1 MKSIFNSKTFWTNII
16 SIIAIIV
23 QSMTGKMIIDAEA
36 QVAIL
41 GVVNVILRMV
51 TKEPVTWK

>member
-16 SIIAIIV
+16 GILAIIV
-23 QSMTGKMIIDAEA
+23 QSMTGKMLINAET

-51 TKEPVTWK
+51 TKEPVNWK